1 MPRALASSRVFWAA
15 CVCALAALCGCGPR
29 ETPAE
34 RGAKEGVLIVGNG
47 ADPEDLDPQIISGLA
62 EAHIVMGLFE
72 GLVALDGQT
81 LQPIPA
87 AAHSWM
93 VSENGMRY
101 TFRLQPQGR
110 WSDGKPVTA
119 EDFVFALRRA
129 LTPSVGAKYAPMLF
143 VIKNARDVY
152 AGKLPKEALGVRALD
167 DKTLQIDLEYPSA
180 RIFEILASPI
190 AFPVR
195 EDALR
200 AHGDPYGRGSRW
212 TRAGNLVGNGPFV
225 LTRWSVN
232 DAVEMRRNPH
242 YWDAA
247 KVGLNGIKFVPIAD
261 QSTEERAF
269 RAGQLHI
276 TDSIPASKLP
286 GYRHSGQNV
295 RQSPWLGAYYYVLNT
310 QRPPLNDARVRRAL
324 SLAVDRKAITDVVLK
339 GAHLPADYFVPAG
352 AQDAQAPARADGFD
366 PALARELLAQAG
378 YPDGK
383 GFPEFSIL
391 YNTSDMHRPIAEAIQ
406 AMWKKY
412 LNIDVRLHN
421 VSWGAYLA
429 QRQERDFDIAR
440 ASWVADF
447 NDPVN
452 FYENFQGDNPLNRSG
467 WKDARFDALLADA
480 ARTDD
485 HARRQKDFRQAEEI
499 LQAQAPLIPIFH
511 YNRAYLIR
519 PEVKGWTANILDM
532 RPLKGVSL
540 AKEANP

>member
-1 MPRALASSRVFWAA
+1 L
-15 CVCALAALCGCGPR
+15 
-29 ETPAE
+29 
-34 RGAKEGVLIVGNG
+34 VGNG

-62 EAHIVMGLFE
+62 EAHILLGLFE

-81 LQPIPA
+81 LAPIPA
-87 AAHSWM
+87 AAKSWE
-93 VSENGMRY
+93 VSSDGTRY
-101 TFRLQPQGR
+101 IFRLQPQGK
-110 WSDGKPVTA
+110 WSDGQPVRA
-119 EDFVFALRRA
+119 QDFVFSFRRA
-129 LTPSVGAKYAPMLF
+129 LAPSVGAKYAPMLF
-143 VIKNARDVY
+143 VLKNAQDVY
-152 AGKLPKEALGVRALD
+152 AGKLPPEALGVRALD
-167 DKTLQIDLEYPSA
+167 ERTLEIDLEYPSA
-180 RIFEILASPI
+180 RLFEILASPI

-195 EDALR
+195 EDVLAR
-200 AHGDPYGRGSRW
+200 HGNPYGRGSRW

-225 LTRWSVN
+225 LTHWSVN
-232 DAVEMRRNPH
+232 DAVDMRRNPH

-247 KVGLNGIKFVPIAD
+247 AVGLNGIKFLPIAD

-276 TDSIPASKLP
+276 TDSIPSGKLP
-286 GYRHSGQNV
+286 GYRQGGGANV
-295 RQSPWLGAYYYVLNT
+295 RLSPWLGSYYYIFNT
-310 QRPPLNDARVRRAL
+310 QRPPLNDPRVRRAL
-324 SLAVDRKAITDVVLK
+324 SLAVDRKALTDVVLK
-339 GAHLPADYFVPAG
+339 GAHLPADTFVPAG
-352 AQDAQAPARADGFD
+352 AQDASPPTHADGFN

-383 GFPEFSIL
+383 GFPEFAIL

-406 AMWKKY
+406 AMWKKH

-447 NDPVN
+447 NDPGN

-467 WKDARFDALLADA
+467 WKDAAFDALLADA

-485 HARRQKDFRQAEEI
+485 HARRQKDFHNAEKI

-519 PEVKGWTANILDM
+519 PEVEGWTPNILDL
-532 RPLKGVSL
+532 RPLKNVRL
-540 AKEANP
+540 KPEAQPR